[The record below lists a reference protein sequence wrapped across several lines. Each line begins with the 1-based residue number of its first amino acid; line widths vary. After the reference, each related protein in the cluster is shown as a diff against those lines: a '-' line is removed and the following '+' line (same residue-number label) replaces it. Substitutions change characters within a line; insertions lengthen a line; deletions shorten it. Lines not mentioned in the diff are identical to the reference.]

1 MLARLWWKEWRAFG
15 PAWLVLVLAAA
26 GLQWL
31 FLTADGLD
39 VRSGALTPAAL
50 AWAVLYAFGV
60 GSASFAGERESGTL
74 GFLDALPVARP
85 TLWLGKATFALA
97 STLGLALLLAGLA
110 ALGTKVRNP
119 GEQYGYG
126 TIAWVFGTLLFEAVA
141 WGLLWS
147 SLTRNPLVAG
157 AMGVVSLYASTVA
170 VDRLMTPG
178 HLLALN
184 ALVAP
189 EAVPGRLLL
198 ASVALGVSALAV
210 ILRPRSIAWPAPAGG
225 TGDSPGRPEA
235 VPDRRASAARSLSW
249 QAVRE
254 GWTTLALVALVG
266 LVVPIGVALLGSPL
280 AGPMGLFLAVL
291 ASLVAGVGVFGEQG
305 GPGPRLFLVHHGVR
319 PGAVWGRRIWTWGLG
334 MAAFLAAFL
343 VAFAIIRRVEATGR
357 VQSEYDLVAVA
368 ASLVDAFAVG
378 LVCGMAIPRRLTAA
392 MVGVIGVL
400 AIAPGQVMLATMGMV
415 PGWSLLLTPAILI
428 GVSRAW
434 AGDWMGERE
443 GAWPWARLGLFLA
456 VPLGLLGSSYVAYRA
471 WGVPDVGPQFDL
483 AAARGQAIPPGQ
495 DAAEDYRRAVAQLG
509 PGVAPTP
516 AGMELTDTVA
526 ETVVE
531 RGWNPKQAEVVAWWR
546 ENGQALG
553 LARQAAAKPR
563 AQFHSFEG
571 LTLATPSDPVVQEV
585 RRLALLLALDAR
597 ECLSRGDLPG
607 AWGDIL
613 AQLRMAG
620 QLAES
625 TPSIAQ
631 LAIAAQVHRRA
642 AGLAIEWAGDPRQSP
657 GSIRAARDDLKR
669 LPPLPSAAAAIRLES
684 MAIDGTLD
692 LPAEEILSL
701 IRGGGTALTTSES
714 LGFSWLI
721 APPWERVRAKRL
733 GRRRAAEIL
742 PEVGREPW
750 ERSRQADFDALPAG
764 SPLLRQVFAAFGAVV
779 HVLDRETTR
788 RRALEQVLALRWWQ
802 LDHGGEYPGA
812 LGDLV
817 PARLDRLPLDPYSGR
832 PFGYVRS
839 EGQKA
844 QPPMSNDYGPSSDL
858 RPTRPGQRL
867 LYSIGPDGVDDG
879 GKVPFELLRGGRGD
893 LIYPLP

>member
-1 MLARLWWKEWRAFG
+1 M
-15 PAWLVLVLAAA
+15 
-26 GLQWL
+26 
-31 FLTADGLD
+31 
-39 VRSGALTPAAL
+39 
-50 AWAVLYAFGV
+50 
-60 GSASFAGERESGTL
+60 
-74 GFLDALPVARP
+74 
-85 TLWLGKATFALA
+85 
-97 STLGLALLLAGLA
+97 
-110 ALGTKVRNP
+110 
-119 GEQYGYG
+119 
-126 TIAWVFGTLLFEAVA
+126 
-141 WGLLWS
+141 
-147 SLTRNPLVAG
+147 
-157 AMGVVSLYASTVA
+157 
-170 VDRLMTPG
+170 
-178 HLLALN
+178 
-184 ALVAP
+184 
-189 EAVPGRLLL
+189 
-198 ASVALGVSALAV
+198 
-210 ILRPRSIAWPAPAGG
+210 
-225 TGDSPGRPEA
+225 
-235 VPDRRASAARSLSW
+235 
-249 QAVRE
+249 
-254 GWTTLALVALVG
+254 ALVG
-266 LVVPIGVALLGSPL
+266 LVVPVGAALLGSPP

-428 GVSRAW
+428 GASRAW

-471 WGVPDVGPQFDL
+471 WSVPDVGPQFDL

-516 AGMELTDTVA
+516 AGMELA
-526 ETVVE
+526 ETVAE
-531 RGWNPKQAEVVAWWR
+531 RGWNPKRAEVVAWWR

-571 LTLATPSDPVVQEV
+571 LTLATPSDPVVQDV

-657 GSIRAARDDLKR
+657 GSIRAARDDLNR
-669 LPPLPSAAAAIRLES
+669 LPPLPSAALAIRSES
-684 MAIDGTLD
+684 MAIDGTLGLPTAELLPIFHQGKAGWSNLGD
-692 LPAEEILSL
+692 LA
-701 IRGGGTALTTSES
+701 
-714 LGFSWLI
+714 FSRLI
-721 APPWERVRAKRL
+721 APWWERIRARRL
-733 GRRRAAEIL
+733 CRRMIARIL
-742 PEVGREPW
+742 PEAGREPW
-750 ERSRQADFDALPAG
+750 ERSPTADFDALPAG
-764 SPLLRQVFAAFGAVV
+764 SPLARLVFASFGSVV
-779 HVLDRETTR
+779 HALDRETVR
-788 RRALEQVLALRWWQ
+788 RRALEQVLALRSWQ
-802 LDHGGEYPGA
+802 FDHGGQYPET

-817 PARLDRLPLDPYSGR
+817 PAELDRLPLDPYSGR
-832 PFGYVRS
+832 PFSYVRS
-839 EGQKA
+839 QGQWQKA
-844 QPPMSNDYGPSSDL
+844 RPPALTDS
-858 RPTRPGQRL
+858 
-867 LYSIGPDGVDDG
+867 GPDY
-879 GKVPFELLRGGRGD
+879 LLF
-893 LIYPLP
+893 PSP